1 MWGSRSKIKTEKIGL
16 VDNVTDRREG
26 LVFLLHDSSD
36 DDYRI
41 TDHKSNFNVI
51 YEIREIYNDKVL
63 SKVEII
69 NIPYNR
75 CARKD
80 SVTQNFNPWIHSDRI
95 HWLSPSTP
103 IDRDNKL
110 NEILK

>member
-1 MWGSRSKIKTEKIGL
+1 MGFFDKKVDKNIGL
-16 VDNVTDRREG
+16 VDNVTNRREG
-26 LVFLLHDSSD
+26 LLFIQHDSSD

-41 TDHKSNFNVI
+41 TDHKGNYNAIF
-51 YEIREIYNDKVL
+51 EIKEIYNDKIL

-69 NIPYNR
+69 NVIFNR

-80 SVTQNFNPWIHSDRI
+80 AVTNNFNPWIDSTRI